1 MCTTKCSVWDLG
13 SGLFHSLN
21 FRDCICCLWSINA
34 CTLWRWAHEYMNDFE
49 ELLSQAPPP
58 LQSPQSL
65 YFPGTPLFLS
75 WSEKARALSHSMDH
89 FPWYHQN
96 QAAGGQREKNNR
108 GSPHPLGTSAPLI
121 IVENSTCCLFQNHC
135 LGAGTL
141 KKKKQRRSKR
151 IKETQVIFTLYLSVR
166 RPLSLSLS
174 QNWRLLLKFSLS
186 VVTLTSRLQAGLSS
200 GQRLKGKKS

>member
-1 MCTTKCSVWDLG
+1 MHVHFGDEPMSIWMTLRSCFPKLLPLCNLPNLYIFLG
-13 SGLFHSLN
+13 LLFFCPGVRKPGLYP
-21 FRDCICCLWSINA
+21 
-34 CTLWRWAHEYMNDFE
+34 TLWTTSHDTTRTKQQE
-49 ELLSQAPPP
+49 
-58 LQSPQSL
+58 
-65 YFPGTPLFLS
+65 GR
-75 WSEKARALSHSMDH
+75 EK
-89 FPWYHQN
+89 
-96 QAAGGQREKNNR
+96 KNNR